1 MIEINLLPGSGKKKK
16 SGGGGAKFDLAA
28 SLAGL
33 SSKVKDKYLATAF
46 LLLFVG
52 GGAVGGTYTLQS
64 KQESDLS
71 SSLEIAVKDSEHFA
85 SVLREKQRAESKRDT
100 VLRQLN
106 IIRSIDEDRFVWPHI
121 LDEVSKALPP
131 YTWLTV
137 VNYTGAPQGALNIA
151 TGPGQKPPVPGALPG
166 AAPPDSAPKK
176 KTKHVETE
184 IPKDT
189 VKVRL
194 LGRTVDIQALTRFMK
209 QLEASPFLTDV
220 QLQKSEL
227 AIDEKKEVTQFTLD
241 VTYTRPDTSLLRR
254 VPLAVSVR

>member
-16 SGGGGAKFDLAA
+16 SSGGGAKLDIGASFA
-28 SLAGL
+28 SLTE
-33 SSKVKDKYLATAF
+33 KIKDKYLASAF
-46 LLLFVG
+46 LFLALG
-52 GGAVGGTYTLQS
+52 GGAVGATFSMQT
-64 KQESDLS
+64 KQESDLNS
-71 SSLEIAVKDSEHFA
+71 ALEVAVKDSEHYA
-85 SVLREKQRAESKRDT
+85 TVLRDKQRAESKRDT

-106 IIRSIDEDRFVWPHI
+106 IIKSIDEDRYIWPHV

-137 VNYTGAPQGALNIA
+137 VNFTGSPAGAQ
-151 TGPGQKPPVPGALPG
+151 TPVPGAPNQMPTP
-166 AAPPDSAPKK
+166 APDTSKK
-176 KTKHVETE
+176 KGKKVQTE
-184 IPKDT
+184 IKKDEIR
-189 VKVRL
+189 VRL

-209 QLEASPFLTDV
+209 QLEASPFLADV

-241 VTYTRPDTSLLRR
+241 VTYTRPDTSLLKR

>member
-16 SGGGGAKFDLAA
+16 SSGGAKLNIGA
-28 SLAGL
+28 SLASL
-33 SSKVKDKYLATAF
+33 SANIKDKYLASAF
-46 LLLFVG
+46 LFLALG
-52 GGAVGGTYTLQS
+52 GGAVGATYTMQT

-71 SSLEIAVKDSEHFA
+71 SALEVAVKDSEHYA
-85 SVLREKQRAESKRDT
+85 SVLRDKQRAESKRDT

-106 IIRSIDEDRFVWPHI
+106 IIRSIDEDRYIWPHV

-137 VNYTGAPQGALNIA
+137 VNFSGSPQGNQAPPPGAPN
-151 TGPGQKPPVPGALPG
+151 TP
-166 AAPPDSAPKK
+166 APDTTKK
-176 KTKHVETE
+176 KKAKGVQTE
-184 IPKDT
+184 IIKDQIR
-189 VKVRL
+189 VRL

-209 QLEASPFLTDV
+209 QLEASPFLSDV

-241 VTYTRPDTSLLRR
+241 VTYTRPDTSVLKR